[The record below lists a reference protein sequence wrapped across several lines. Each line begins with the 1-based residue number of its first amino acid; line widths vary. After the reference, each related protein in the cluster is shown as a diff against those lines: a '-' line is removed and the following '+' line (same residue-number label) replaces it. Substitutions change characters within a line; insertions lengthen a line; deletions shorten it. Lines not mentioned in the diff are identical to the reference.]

1 MLYDRRVGPLR
12 FLREKAPGGGERKEK
27 EARRTGVLICGAFAG
42 KADER

>member
-1 MLYDRRVGPLR
+1 MIGALDRSA
-12 FLREKAPGGGERKEK
+12 FLREKAPGGGEWKEK

>member
-1 MLYDRRVGPLR
+1 MIGALDRSA